1 MQIFK
6 HLNIIIFILLLCVPN
21 VTEAAAAVRP
31 IQEIKRATRS
41 AEEIKDLVTP
51 KFDCAFDAWFK
62 QKTDPNFPTDLSK
75 IIRECYAGTEDLC
88 SPFVTGVKRTQIAI
102 DKHTITCVAKF
113 NNKRLLIGT
122 AKGKL
127 FLYNVNTQTYGPIKT
142 DLRAEK
148 INAVML
154 YKRYFVVSYLA
165 GGGHHIALIEVP
177 SGVVVVTHQVP
188 EAFDTWVAYPF
199 RSITAL
205 CEYNGHIIAGHT
217 SNIVSSWYWDEE
229 RQELTGNKLCD
240 LGYSEWVNR
249 LYLFRHNNDC
259 LEIFLKEYKYP
270 HSISALSYDN
280 KELTPMTIPNSL
292 IFPMGFKHILKVYQ
306 QGDVI
311 VHEDEPERVIALVGS
326 SCADNRNHDKIVRV
340 IPLDSGRVV
349 VEKTNCGCLSNGIW
363 ELLELTFADPEE
375 AILSQALSECNI

>member
-1 MQIFK
+1 MQICK
-6 HLNIIIFILLLCVPN
+6 RLSVIIFIFLLCMPN
-21 VTEAAAAVRP
+21 LTRAAAAARP

-51 KFDCAFDAWFK
+51 KFDCAFDTWFK

-88 SPFVTGVKRTQIAI
+88 SPFVTGVKRTQIII
-102 DKHTITCVAKF
+102 DGHTITCVAKL

-142 DLRAEK
+142 DLRAAK
-148 INAVML
+148 IHAVML
-154 YKRYFVVSYLA
+154 YKRYFVVSYQA

-188 EAFDTWVAYPF
+188 EAFEVRVAYPF

-205 CEYNGHIIAGHT
+205 CEYKGHIIAGH
-217 SNIVSSWYWDEE
+217 SSGMVSSWHWNEE
-229 RQELTGNKLCD
+229 RQELTATELYDFNDRVKKVHSFLYD
-240 LGYSEWVNR
+240 NNR
-249 LYLFRHNNDC
+249 LNILIQSSYCHKSSSNFD
-259 LEIFLKEYKYP
+259 
-270 HSISALSYDN
+270 ALSYD
-280 KELTPMTIPNSL
+280 KAGKFTPVTIGKPL
-292 IFPMGFKHILKVYQ
+292 IFPMGFKYMLNVGQRID
-306 QGDVI
+306 DVVI
-311 VHEDEPERVIALVGS
+311 REDVPERVVAQIGDVDS
-326 SCADNRNHDKIVRV
+326 KDKIIRV
-340 IPLDSGRVV
+340 IPLDRGRVI

-375 AILSQALSECNI
+375 AILAEALGTLII